1 MEILSLLRSSWFW
14 TVAMAFLFAA
24 ATVIHGSAS
33 YDRGYAVARAEGD
46 AALLNL
52 QLQHANER
60 AQAAQDSLIRYQQQ
74 VTRANEAEQL
84 LLTTQQQ
91 LVDANQQLQ
100 ERIPHVTTVYR
111 PAPAAAP
118 VALPRCVFTRGF
130 VRDLNLALGAG
141 VPAAGAGALAAGAT
155 QEAWAAPGSDA
166 ELLESG
172 VGQADLLAYAQ
183 DYGRWARS
191 NAAQLTALLD
201 LHDREKK

>member
-1 MEILSLLRSSWFW
+1 MAVLNLLRTSTFW
-14 TVAMAFLFAA
+14 LVLSAVLCGAA
-24 ATVIHGSAS
+24 VVIHGSAS
-33 YDRGYAVARAEGD
+33 YDRGYAAARAEGD

-60 AQAAQDSLIRYQQQ
+60 AQAVQDSLIRYQQQ
-74 VTRANEAEQL
+74 VTRTNEAEQL

-141 VPAAGAGALAAGAT
+141 VPAAGAGALAAGAA
-155 QEAWAAPGSDA
+155 QEAWPAPGSDA

-201 LHDREKK
+201 LHDRETK